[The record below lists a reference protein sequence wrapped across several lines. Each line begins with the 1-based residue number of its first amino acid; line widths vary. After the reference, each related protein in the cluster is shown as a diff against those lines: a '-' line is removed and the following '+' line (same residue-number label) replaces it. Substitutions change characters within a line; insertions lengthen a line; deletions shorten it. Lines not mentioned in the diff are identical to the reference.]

1 MAEVEDLLPKLQ
13 EFFAK
18 DEMLNASSV
27 LIPPTIKTLK
37 DLHPSHFSIKELQPF
52 HKDLRSVGYSLSYL
66 DEMPDV
72 LQTRVLKTKDAMF
85 AQLTVGVHA
94 IEVGLVSGC
103 ESRTFTGGQTVESA
117 CNWRRSSQW

>member
-37 DLHPSHFSIKELQPF
+37 DLHPSL
-52 HKDLRSVGYSLSYL
+52 
-66 DEMPDV
+66 
-72 LQTRVLKTKDAMF
+72 
-85 AQLTVGVHA
+85 
-94 IEVGLVSGC
+94 
-103 ESRTFTGGQTVESA
+103 
-117 CNWRRSSQW
+117 

>member
-27 LIPPTIKTLK
+27 LIPPTIKTFK
-37 DLHPSHFSIKELQPF
+37 DLPF
-52 HKDLRSVGYSLSYL
+52 NKDLRSVGYSLSYL

-117 CNWRRSSQW
+117 CNW